1 MSYDIHIAGHD
12 FNYTWNLAD
21 FFYDLLPHGGIKGL
35 DNLTG
40 ADAAS
45 DLSKAFIRLKNM
57 QSQSGATHI
66 EKKYNPE
73 NGWGDVFTATI
84 LLGTLL
90 ALCYENPDER
100 ISVC

>member
-1 MSYDIHIAGHD
+1 MSYDIRIAGHD

-45 DLSKAFIRLKNM
+45 DLSKAFLRLKAM
-57 QSQSGATHI
+57 PPR
-66 EKKYNPE
+66 EVERKYNPQ

-90 ALCYENPDER
+90 ALCHENPDER